1 MAKHENEVGITL
13 ISMVM
18 VYWGITTVLMKH
30 ALHYMS
36 STTYIMLRFTS
47 AAILTAVVF
56 GKPLYQQIAARK
68 SKELF
73 LQGVILGL
81 LHIIPMECTT
91 LAMYYTTASNSVFI
105 AQLSFIFVPLLE
117 CILYKNVINKRLL
130 VTIAGLL
137 LGLAVFSDIM
147 TSGLNSGD
155 MISVIS
161 AFFNAMGILAMK
173 RFAEKNSPVLL
184 GALQVIVT
192 AIFSLVIWGINPGE
206 VQWCPNSVRIL
217 LYTGIIGTAVA
228 FIVLAVGQSK
238 TSSVNAAFL
247 TLIQPICGMIGA
259 CLIADEFGNV
269 EPVTRNKIV
278 GTIMIT
284 GILVF
289 YLKKEKEE
297 KQRIN
302 VPNSI

>member
-18 VYWGITTVLMKH
+18 VYWGITTILMKH
-30 ALHYMS
+30 ALYYMN

-47 AAILTAVVF
+47 AAILIVIVF
-56 GKPLYQQIAARK
+56 GKSLYRQLAGGK
-68 SKELF
+68 SNKLF
-73 LQGVILGL
+73 LHGMILGM

-105 AQLSFIFVPLLE
+105 GQLSFIFVPLLE
-117 CILYKNVINKRLL
+117 CVLYKKVISQGLFATIVSLL
-130 VTIAGLL
+130 F
-137 LGLAVFSDIM
+137 GLAVFSDIIN
-147 TSGLNSGD
+147 TGLNPGD

-161 AFFNAMGILAMK
+161 AFFNAMGIMAIK

-184 GALQVIVT
+184 GALQVIAT
-192 AIFSLVIWGINPGE
+192 AIFSLVIWRIQPGE
-206 VQWCPNSVRIL
+206 VQWCLNSVSIL
-217 LYTGIIGTAVA
+217 LYTGVIGTAAA

-247 TLIQPICGMIGA
+247 TLIQPVCGMIGA

-269 EPVTRNKIV
+269 EPVTGNKII
-278 GTIMIT
+278 GTIIIT
-284 GILVF
+284 GALIF
-289 YLKKEKEE
+289 YLRKEKKKAAD
-297 KQRIN
+297 KQAL
-302 VPNSI
+302 